1 MVTLIPSKV
10 DPRVNFG
17 EKVLFEA
24 FQKVVDRPDW
34 VCLHGLHQYKVVQGV
49 EAEGDFVV
57 LIPGKGIVVIESKG
71 ATSAELDGS
80 TWTLEGVPEQARH
93 KDPLE
98 QVEHVRN
105 NVRAVINTNDIDAS
119 SLPIARIVW
128 FPKLQPLE
136 FTEVGDKGM
145 EYYPWE
151 ILFKP
156 DLASLAEKVEYAIT
170 REIEVGPEKGRKYKP
185 ELFPALEM
193 KKILDILLV
202 RAKASM
208 AAGEIDEVRRVQLSG
223 ASDYLEP
230 LWDAISSNPYIY
242 IQGPAGTGKSL
253 LLKHAAESFA
263 AEGRK
268 VLVTCSGQMAA
279 DELRLHFEYHPSVD
293 VYYMPDLFLSV
304 AQLKT
309 HKNTTDW
316 YKEEL
321 PTKAKSALMYN
332 PHLAGYDA
340 ICIDEFQDIAARPK
354 VVDAIFRFF
363 ASDSPFDPTA
373 VLAGDDY
380 QQIMDDDHNEG
391 YEVVNELL
399 GEKFVRVLLTRNCR
413 QAPGL
418 SHAIYNFL
426 QWDDRQFKHQL
437 NKEVDW
443 SFDVVRTTSGSE
455 TSDLARVLKN
465 LLKTN
470 KPEQIR
476 ILSPFGEKES
486 LLAKLFKKEDAT
498 KEEHWLKSQLRH
510 STTDGRVRWRSISKF
525 KGLEQEVIVITD
537 INRAAADWAHGIG
550 QSLDEIL
557 YVGLSRA
564 KFQVVLMIGDGL
576 YPKAKASN
584 T

>member
-1 MVTLIPSKV
+1 VVTLIPSSIK
-10 DPRVNFG
+10 PKTNYG

-24 FQKVVDRPDW
+24 FKNVADRPDW
-34 VCLHGLHQYKVVQGV
+34 ICLHGLHQYKVVQGV

-80 TWTLEGVPEQARH
+80 TWTLGGVPDAARH
-93 KDPLE
+93 KNPLE
-98 QVEHVRN
+98 QVEYVRN
-105 NVRAVINTNDIDAS
+105 NVRALINTNDLDAS

-136 FTEVGDKGM
+136 FAEVGDRGM

-156 DLASLAEKVEYAIT
+156 DLARIAEKVEHAIT

-185 ELFPALEM
+185 ELFPENEM
-193 KKILDILLV
+193 KRIREMLLV
-202 RAKASM
+202 RARARM
-208 AAGEIDEVRRVQLSG
+208 ETDDIDDVRRVQLSG

-263 AEGRK
+263 LEGRK
-268 VLVTCSGQMAA
+268 ILVTCSGQMMA
-279 DELRLHFEYHPSVD
+279 DELRLHFEHHPTVD

-309 HKNTTDW
+309 HKSTTEW

-332 PHLAGYDA
+332 PHLAEYDV

-363 ASDSPFDPTA
+363 SSDSPFPPTA

-380 QQIMDDDHNEG
+380 QQIMDGDHAEG
-391 YEVVNELL
+391 YEVVHELL
-399 GEKFVRVLLTRNCR
+399 GEKFVQVFLSRNCR

-418 SHAIYNFL
+418 SHAIYRFL
-426 QWDDRQFKHQL
+426 GWDDRQFRHQL
-437 NKEVDW
+437 STEIDW
-443 SFDVVRTTSGSE
+443 SFEVVRTSAS
-455 TSDLARVLKN
+455 SDSVDLAEVLKK

-470 KPEQIR
+470 KAEQIR

-486 LLAKLFKKEDAT
+486 LVAKLFKKENLA
-498 KEEHWLKSQLRH
+498 KEESWLRSQLRH
-510 STTDGRVRWRSISKF
+510 STTDGKVRWRSISKF

-537 INRAAADWAHGIG
+537 INQAAFDWAKEIRQG
-550 QSLDEIL
+550 LDDIL
-557 YVGLSRA
+557 YVGMTRA
-564 KFQVVLMIGDGL
+564 KFQVVLMISDDL
-576 YPKAKASN
+576 YPAVVSSAN
-584 T
+584 